1 MPLGWPLVL
10 GFALAVLPICL
21 TPGTSFTLV
30 TSRVLARGRRGG
42 ALVAA
47 GTACGIVCH
56 ATLAGLGLAPRS
68 MQGPAAGC
76 CAADARG
83 LRLWCWRRGVRG
95 GVPMSA
101 RHAATKPPTRIHQA
115 PVLQQALRA

>member
-1 MPLGWPLVL
+1 MSPGWPAIL

-68 MQGPAAGC
+68 MQGPAAGGRC

-83 LRLWCWRRGVRG
+83 RRLWCWPRG
-95 GVPMSA
+95 G
-101 RHAATKPPTRIHQA
+101 
-115 PVLQQALRA
+115 RAGG